1 MIHEMFKERV
11 IRIEKIL
18 LRGDENW
25 ISCCREKLC
34 EKLDRIESQIHFIE
48 KRFNLI
54 DTCKWIG
61 SFKKPLLWQSRRE
74 RVNKLFLF
82 ENK

>member
-1 MIHEMFKERV
+1 MIQMYKERV

-18 LRGDENW
+18 LKGDENW
-25 ISCCREKLC
+25 ISRCREKC
-34 EKLDRIESQIHFIE
+34 SEKLDRIESQIVFIE

-61 SFKKPLLWQSRRE
+61 SFKKPLLW
-74 RVNKLFLF
+74 
-82 ENK
+82 